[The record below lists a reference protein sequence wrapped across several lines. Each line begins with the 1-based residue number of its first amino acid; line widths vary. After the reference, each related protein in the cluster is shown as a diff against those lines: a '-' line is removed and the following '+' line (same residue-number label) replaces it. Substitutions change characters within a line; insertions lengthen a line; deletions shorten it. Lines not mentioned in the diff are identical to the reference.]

1 MSLFIYFIL
10 SCAAVSQSCSAR
22 VWRQVVSHPAKH
34 NVPETCYP
42 DVKGPACSA
51 SDWIFGFYRYIC
63 KNKINRIP
71 NFFFLNMTLCF
82 FFFFFTL
89 MKLSHKILSVVKVVI
104 KEWVLYFFSLFI
116 LFYIISFVWFLW
128 NSLFYFSQDQCVI
141 CLVCGKTFFFF
152 STEDIWKMFNLLV
165 LVERCFPKRHLEW
178 WGFIYHS
185 RCHLLAC
192 HSERCLEYHNEMTWL
207 IIHTIEVACASV
219 LMLKF

>member
-1 MSLFIYFIL
+1 MLQSVRVVPQEFGDRLSPTRPSIMCLKHATQMLRVLRAQPLTEYLDSTDIFAKIKSIESLIFFSL
-10 SCAAVSQSCSAR
+10 T
-22 VWRQVVSHPAKH
+22 WRYA
-34 NVPETCYP
+34 
-42 DVKGPACSA
+42 
-51 SDWIFGFYRYIC
+51 
-63 KNKINRIP
+63 
-71 NFFFLNMTLCF
+71 F